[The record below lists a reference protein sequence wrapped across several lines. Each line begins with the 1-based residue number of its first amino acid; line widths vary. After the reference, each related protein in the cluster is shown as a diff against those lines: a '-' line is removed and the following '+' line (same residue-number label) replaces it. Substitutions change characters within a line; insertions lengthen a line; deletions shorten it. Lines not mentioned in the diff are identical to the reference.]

1 MATPFSVTLWST
13 TSTNPA
19 PLCIVHWR
27 TARPWRLRKVGEL
40 SAWVAVRMGRPRNR
54 IVLDQCCWPR
64 SSPLPG
70 HEGSSESTTVGK
82 HESAVPFVDALRFRV
97 ASRQADARRGREC
110 ATTRASAVLSPRGK
124 RTHGCDVDAAPRSSG
139 KRVAGNVGEQT
150 FGGSPLPFSV
160 SRPGLFGHLVLRSAA
175 GTACGRERRRQRH
188 SSRANSIA
196 SVSSSEPGM
205 RAVVSQAGATD
216 WQATGLLRRRCPR

>member
-27 TARPWRLRKVGEL
+27 TARPWRPRKVGEL

-82 HESAVPFVDALRFRV
+82 HERAVPFVGALRFRV
-97 ASRQADARRGREC
+97 ASRQADARRG
-110 ATTRASAVLSPRGK
+110 
-124 RTHGCDVDAAPRSSG
+124 
-139 KRVAGNVGEQT
+139 
-150 FGGSPLPFSV
+150 GGSARRLARARSFPHEVNAPTAATSTRPHAQAASVWRGTWESRPSEGRYSRFLFPVLVFSV
-160 SRPGLFGHLVLRSAA
+160 IS
-175 GTACGRERRRQRH
+175 C
-188 SSRANSIA
+188 
-196 SVSSSEPGM
+196 
-205 RAVVSQAGATD
+205 
-216 WQATGLLRRRCPR
+216 